1 MLIFEGNRMGDFIYQ
16 GGTALFED
24 EFKSHLS
31 SLCQLE
37 NIGVLLGAGASVGCG
52 GMTMKGVWI
61 DATTSSPNIINDLL
75 DFKLITQESIDK
87 EDVNVEQLLDQVTK
101 YLSVYR
107 NTTPLDERSDLASQ
121 PVSKL
126 QKILLCLYQSV
137 TKAALLVE
145 QEDFGNENIGSQ
157 DNFKYHRELLEKLI
171 SNRQPGQAAPMLFTT
186 NYDLSLE
193 WAAEEIG
200 IQLVNGFSGLHT
212 RTFQPQNF
220 DLSFRNINAKGE
232 ARFGHYHAYLHK
244 LHGSLSWIQEHD
256 SDIKEISSA
265 LAKSRYIDPLIKG
278 ESVYDKQFLIYPG
291 ANKYHHTIGFVYGE
305 MFRRFSEFLSKPQ
318 TAIFVN
324 GYGFGDYHINRII
337 LGALLNPSLHI
348 VIFYPE
354 LDKISTDTG
363 SLNESQKCIKKLKSL
378 SLNQIT
384 IVGGGATAY
393 FDSFVKYIPKP
404 VLFPRD
410 TSTQDLVAAIN
421 DLVQSGNQI

>member
-1 MLIFEGNRMGDFIYQ
+1 MSEFIFQ
-16 GGTALFED
+16 GSNPISEKD
-24 EFKSHLS
+24 FKSHLG

-52 GMTMKGVWI
+52 GMTMKNVWL
-61 DATTSSPNIINDLL
+61 DAITSSPNILTELL
-75 DFKLITQESIDK
+75 TFKLITQENINNQ
-87 EDVNVEQLLDQVTK
+87 DVNVEQLLDQVTQ
-101 YLSVYR
+101 YLSVYKKISPL
-107 NTTPLDERSDLASQ
+107 NTETDFESQ
-121 PVSKL
+121 PVGRL

-137 TKAALLVE
+137 TKAALLVK
-145 QEDFGNENIGSQ
+145 QEAFGDENLGSQ
-157 DNFKYHRELLEKLI
+157 EQFKSHRELLEKLI

-220 DLSFRNINAKGE
+220 DLSFRNVNAKGE

-244 LHGSLSWIQEHD
+244 LHGSLSWVQEHD
-256 SDIKEISSA
+256 SYIKEIPSA
-265 LAKSRYIDPLIKG
+265 LAKNRYIDPLLKG
-278 ESVYDKQFLIYPG
+278 EAVYDKQFLIYPG

-318 TAIFVN
+318 TAILVN

-354 LDKISTDTG
+354 LDTISTDTAN
-363 SLNESQKCIKKLKSL
+363 LNEAQKCIKKLKSL

-384 IVGGGATAY
+384 IVGGDDKAY
-393 FDSFVKYIPKP
+393 FNSFVKYIPKP

>member
-1 MLIFEGNRMGDFIYQ
+1 MSDFIYQ
-16 GGTALFED
+16 GGTAISED
-24 EFKSHLS
+24 DFKSHLG

-52 GMTMKGVWI
+52 GMTMKDVWL
-61 DATTSSPNIINDLL
+61 DAINSTPSLPSEL
-75 DFKLITQESIDK
+75 RAFNLITQENINSQ
-87 EDVNVEQLLDQVTK
+87 DVNVEQLLDQVTQ
-101 YLSVYR
+101 YLSVYKKTSPL
-107 NTTPLDERSDLASQ
+107 NTEIDLESQ
-121 PVSKL
+121 PVGRL

-137 TKAALLVE
+137 TKAALLVK
-145 QEDFGNENIGSQ
+145 QEAFGDENLGSQ
-157 DNFKYHRELLEKLI
+157 EQLKYHRELLEKLI

-220 DLSFRNINAKGE
+220 DLSFRNVNAKGE

-244 LHGSLSWIQEHD
+244 LHGSLSWIQERD
-256 SDIKEISSA
+256 SYIKEIPSA
-265 LAKSRYIDPLIKG
+265 LAKSRYIDPLLKG
-278 ESVYDKQFLIYPG
+278 EPVYDKQFLIYPG

-354 LDKISTDTG
+354 LDTITTNATN
-363 SLNESQKCIKKLKSL
+363 LNEAQKCIKKLRSL

-384 IVGGGATAY
+384 IVGGDSKAY
-393 FDSFVKYIPKP
+393 FNSFVKYIPKP
-404 VLFPRD
+404 VLFPKD
-410 TSTQDLVAAIN
+410 TSTQDLVSAIN
-421 DLVQSGNQI
+421 DLVLSGNQI

>member
-1 MLIFEGNRMGDFIYQ
+1 MSKFIFQ
-16 GGTALFED
+16 GSSPISEKD
-24 EFKSHLS
+24 FKSHLG

-37 NIGVLLGAGASVGCG
+37 NIGVLLGAGASAGCG
-52 GMTMKGVWI
+52 GMTMKGVWL
-61 DATTSSPNIINDLL
+61 DAINSTPNLPSELL
-75 DFKLITQESIDK
+75 AFKLITQENINNQ
-87 EDVNVEQLLDQVTK
+87 DVNVEQLLDQVTQ
-101 YLSVYR
+101 YLSVYKK
-107 NTTPLDERSDLASQ
+107 TSPLNNETDFESQ
-121 PVSKL
+121 PVGRL

-137 TKAALLVE
+137 TKAALLVK
-145 QEDFGNENIGSQ
+145 QEAFGDENLGSQ
-157 DNFKYHRELLEKLI
+157 EQFKSHRELLEKLI

-220 DLSFRNINAKGE
+220 DLSFRNVNAKGE

-244 LHGSLSWIQEHD
+244 LHGSLSWVQEHD
-256 SDIKEISSA
+256 SDIKEIPSA
-265 LAKSRYIDPLIKG
+265 LAKNRYIDPLLKG
-278 ESVYDKQFLIYPG
+278 EAVYDKQFLIYPG

-354 LDKISTDTG
+354 LDTISTDTAN
-363 SLNESQKCIKKLKSL
+363 LNEAQKCIKKLKSL

-384 IVGGGATAY
+384 IVGGDDKAY
-393 FDSFVKYIPKP
+393 FNSFVKYIPKP

>member
-1 MLIFEGNRMGDFIYQ
+1 MNDFIYQ
-16 GGTALFED
+16 GGTAIPED
-24 EFKSHLS
+24 DFKSHIG

-52 GMTMKGVWI
+52 GMTMKDVWLNAI
-61 DATTSSPNIINDLL
+61 DCSPSLPTELL
-75 DFKLITQESIDK
+75 AFKLITQENINNQ
-87 EDVNVEQLLDQVTK
+87 DVNVEQLLDQVTQ
-101 YLSVYR
+101 YLSVYKKTSPL
-107 NTTPLDERSDLASQ
+107 NTDTDFESQ
-121 PVSKL
+121 PVGRL
-126 QKILLCLYQSV
+126 QKILLYLYQSV
-137 TKAALLVE
+137 TKAALLVK
-145 QEDFGNENIGSQ
+145 QEAFGDENLGSQ
-157 DNFKYHRELLEKLI
+157 DKFNYHRELLEKLI

-220 DLSFRNINAKGE
+220 DLSFRNVNARGE

-244 LHGSLSWIQEHD
+244 LHGSLSWIQEHN
-256 SDIKEISSA
+256 SDIKEIPSA
-265 LAKSRYIDPLIKG
+265 LAKSRYIEPLLKG
-278 ESVYDKQFLIYPG
+278 EPVYDKQFLIYPG

-354 LDKISTDTG
+354 LDTISTNA
-363 SLNESQKCIKKLKSL
+363 SNLNEAQKCIKKLKSL

-384 IVGGGATAY
+384 IVGGNSKAY

-404 VLFPRD
+404 VLFPSD
-410 TSTQDLVAAIN
+410 TSTQQLISAIN

>member
-1 MLIFEGNRMGDFIYQ
+1 MSEFIFQ
-16 GGTALFED
+16 GSSHISEKD
-24 EFKSHLS
+24 FKSHLG

-52 GMTMKGVWI
+52 GKTMKDVWLDAI
-61 DATTSSPNIINDLL
+61 DSTPNLPSELL
-75 DFKLITQESIDK
+75 AFKLITQENINNQ
-87 EDVNVEQLLDQVTK
+87 DVNVEQLLDQVTQ
-101 YLSVYR
+101 YLSVYKKTSPL
-107 NTTPLDERSDLASQ
+107 NTETDFESQ
-121 PVSKL
+121 PVGRL

-137 TKAALLVE
+137 TKAALLVK
-145 QEDFGNENIGSQ
+145 QEAFGDENLGSQ
-157 DNFKYHRELLEKLI
+157 EQFKSHRELLEKLI

-220 DLSFRNINAKGE
+220 DLSFRNVNAKGE

-244 LHGSLSWIQEHD
+244 LHGSLSWVQEHD
-256 SDIKEISSA
+256 SYIKEIPSA
-265 LAKSRYIDPLIKG
+265 LAKNRYIDPLLKG
-278 ESVYDKQFLIYPG
+278 EAVYDKQFLIYPG

-354 LDKISTDTG
+354 LDTISTDTAN
-363 SLNESQKCIKKLKSL
+363 LNEAQKCIKKLKSL

-384 IVGGGATAY
+384 IVGGDDKAY
-393 FDSFVKYIPKP
+393 FNSFVKYIPKP

>member
-1 MLIFEGNRMGDFIYQ
+1 MCEFIYQ
-16 GGTALFED
+16 GGSVISED
-24 EFKSHLS
+24 DFKSHLG

-52 GMTMKGVWI
+52 GMTMKEVWLDSI
-61 DATTSSPNIINDLL
+61 KSTPSLVDELL
-75 DFKLITQESIDK
+75 AFKLITQEDITNQ
-87 EDVNVEQLLDQVTK
+87 DVNVEQLLDQVTQ
-101 YLSVYR
+101 YLSVYK
-107 NTTPLDERSDLASQ
+107 NTTPLNTDTDQEQQ
-121 PVSKL
+121 PINRLLKV
-126 QKILLCLYQSV
+126 LLCLYQSV
-137 TKAALLVE
+137 TKAAILVE
-145 QEDFGNENIGSQ
+145 QEAFGNENIGSEDRFQ
-157 DNFKYHRELLEKLI
+157 YHRELLEKLI

-220 DLSFRNINAKGE
+220 DLSFRNVTAKGE

-265 LAKSRYIDPLIKG
+265 LAKSRYIDPLLKG
-278 ESVYDKQFLIYPG
+278 EPVYDKQFLIYPG

-354 LDKISTDTG
+354 LDTITTNTTD
-363 SLNESQKCIKKLKSL
+363 LNEAQKCIKKLKSL

-384 IVGGGATAY
+384 IVGGDSKAY
-393 FDSFVKYIPKP
+393 FNSFVKYIPKP
-404 VLFPRD
+404 VLFPKD
-410 TSTQDLVAAIN
+410 TATQDLVSAIN
-421 DLVQSGNQI
+421 DLVLSGNQI

>member
-1 MLIFEGNRMGDFIYQ
+1 MSEFIYQ
-16 GGTALFED
+16 GATNISEND
-24 EFKSHLS
+24 FKSHLG

-52 GMTMKGVWI
+52 GMTMKDVWL
-61 DATTSSPNIINDLL
+61 DAITNSQNILTELL
-75 DFKLITQESIDK
+75 SFKLITQENITNK
-87 EDVNVEQLLDQVTK
+87 DVNVEQLLDQVTQ
-101 YLSVYR
+101 YLSVYKKMS
-107 NTTPLDERSDLASQ
+107 PLNIETDVESQ
-121 PVSKL
+121 PVGKL

-137 TKAALLVE
+137 TKAALLVK
-145 QEDFGNENIGSQ
+145 QEAFGDENLGSQ
-157 DNFKYHRELLEKLI
+157 DQFKSHRELLEKLI

-193 WAAEEIG
+193 WAAEELG

-220 DLSFRNINAKGE
+220 DLSFRNVNAKGE

-244 LHGSLSWIQEHD
+244 LHGSLSWVQEHD
-256 SDIKEISSA
+256 SYIKEIPSA
-265 LAKSRYIDPLIKG
+265 LAKNRYIDPLLKG
-278 ESVYDKQFLIYPG
+278 EAVYDKQFLIYPG

-354 LDKISTDTG
+354 LDTISTDTAN
-363 SLNESQKCIKKLKSL
+363 LNEAQKCIKKLKSL

-384 IVGGGATAY
+384 IVGGDDKAY
-393 FDSFVKYIPKP
+393 FNSFVKFIPKP

>member
-1 MLIFEGNRMGDFIYQ
+1 MNDFIYQ
-16 GGTALFED
+16 GGTAISED
-24 EFKSHLS
+24 DFKSHIG

-52 GMTMKGVWI
+52 GMTMKGVWLDAI
-61 DATTSSPNIINDLL
+61 DCSPSLPTELL
-75 DFKLITQESIDK
+75 AFKLITQENINNQ
-87 EDVNVEQLLDQVTK
+87 DVNVEQLLDQVTQ
-101 YLSVYR
+101 YLSVYKKTSPL
-107 NTTPLDERSDLASQ
+107 NTDTDFESQ
-121 PVSKL
+121 PVGRL
-126 QKILLCLYQSV
+126 QKILLYLYQSV
-137 TKAALLVE
+137 TKAALLVK
-145 QEDFGNENIGSQ
+145 QEAFGDENLGSQ
-157 DNFKYHRELLEKLI
+157 DKFNYHRELLEKLI

-220 DLSFRNINAKGE
+220 DLSFRNVNARGE

-244 LHGSLSWIQEHD
+244 LHGSLSWIQEHN
-256 SDIKEISSA
+256 SDIKEIPSA
-265 LAKSRYIDPLIKG
+265 LAKSRYIEPLLNG
-278 ESVYDKQFLIYPG
+278 EPVYDKQFLIYPG

-354 LDKISTDTG
+354 LDTISTNA
-363 SLNESQKCIKKLKSL
+363 SNLNEAQKCIKKLKSL

-384 IVGGGATAY
+384 IVGGNSKAY

-410 TSTQDLVAAIN
+410 TSTQQLISAIN

>member
-1 MLIFEGNRMGDFIYQ
+1 MSEFIYQ
-16 GGTALFED
+16 GGIAISED
-24 EFKSHLS
+24 DFQSHLG

-52 GMTMKGVWI
+52 GMTMKDIWL
-61 DATTSSPNIINDLL
+61 DAIGCEPNLPSELL
-75 DFKLITQESIDK
+75 AFKLITQENINNI
-87 EDVNVEQLLDQVTK
+87 DVNVEQLLDQVTQ
-101 YLSVYR
+101 YLSVYKKTSPS
-107 NTTPLDERSDLASQ
+107 NPDTDLKLQ
-121 PVSKL
+121 PVARL

-137 TKAALLVE
+137 TKAALLVK
-145 QEDFGNENIGSQ
+145 QESFGDEKLGSQ
-157 DNFKYHRELLEKLI
+157 DGFKYHRELLEKLI

-220 DLSFRNINAKGE
+220 DLSFRNVNAKGE
-232 ARFGHYHAYLHK
+232 ARFGHYHVYLHK
-244 LHGSLSWIQEHD
+244 LHGSLSWVQEHN
-256 SDIKEISSA
+256 SDIKEIPSA
-265 LAKSRYIDPLIKG
+265 LAKSRYIDPLLNG
-278 ESVYDKQFLIYPG
+278 EPVYDKQFLIYPG

-318 TAIFVN
+318 TAIIIN

-354 LDKISTDTG
+354 LDKISINGEDLT
-363 SLNESQKCIKKLKSL
+363 ESQKCIKKLKSL

-384 IVGGGATAY
+384 IVGGGSSAY

>member
-1 MLIFEGNRMGDFIYQ
+1 MSDFIYQ
-16 GGTALFED
+16 GGTAISED
-24 EFKSHLS
+24 DFTSHMG

-52 GMTMKGVWI
+52 GMTMKGIWL
-61 DATTSSPNIINDLL
+61 DAIGCEPSLPSELL
-75 DFKLITQESIDK
+75 AFKLITQESINNQ
-87 EDVNVEQLLDQVTK
+87 DVNVEQLLDKVTQ

-107 NTTPLDERSDLASQ
+107 NTTPLNTDTEQ
-121 PVSKL
+121 EQKPVDRL
-126 QKILLCLYQSV
+126 LKILLCLYQSV

-145 QEDFGNENIGSQ
+145 QEAFGNENIGSKDKFQ
-157 DNFKYHRELLEKLI
+157 YHRELLEKLI

-200 IQLVNGFSGLHT
+200 IQLVNGFSGFHT

-220 DLSFRNINAKGE
+220 DLSFRNVNAKGE

-244 LHGSLSWIQEHD
+244 LHGSLSWIQEHN
-256 SDIKEISSA
+256 SDIKEIPSA
-265 LAKSRYIDPLIKG
+265 LAKSRYIDPLLNG
-278 ESVYDKQFLIYPG
+278 DPVYDKQFLIYPG

-324 GYGFGDYHINRII
+324 GYGFGDYHINRIV

-354 LDKISTDTG
+354 LDTIRTDTAQ
-363 SLNESQKCIKKLKSL
+363 LNEAQKCIKKLKSM

-384 IVGGGATAY
+384 IVGGNDKAY
-393 FDSFVKYIPKP
+393 FNSFVKYMPKP

-410 TSTQDLVAAIN
+410 NSTQDLVAAIN
-421 DLVQSGNQI
+421 DLVQSRA

>member
-1 MLIFEGNRMGDFIYQ
+1 MSNFIYQ
-16 GGTALFED
+16 GGIAISED
-24 EFKSHLS
+24 DFQSHLG

-37 NIGVLLGAGASVGCG
+37 NIGVLLGAGASVECG
-52 GMTMKGVWI
+52 GMTMEGVWL
-61 DATTSSPNIINDLL
+61 DAINCSPDLL
-75 DFKLITQESIDK
+75 DELLTFNLITQENINNK
-87 EDVNVEQLLDQVTK
+87 DVNVEQLLDQVTQ
-101 YLSVYR
+101 YLSVYKK
-107 NTTPLDERSDLASQ
+107 TTPLNIETDFESQ
-121 PVSKL
+121 PVCKL

-137 TKAALLVE
+137 TKAALLVK
-145 QEDFGNENIGSQ
+145 QESFGDEKLGSQ
-157 DNFKYHRELLEKLI
+157 DKFQYHRELLEKLI

-220 DLSFRNINAKGE
+220 DLSFRNVNAKGE

-244 LHGSLSWIQEHD
+244 LHGSLSWIQEHN
-256 SDIKEISSA
+256 SDIKEVPSA
-265 LAKSRYIDPLIKG
+265 LAKSRYIDPLING
-278 ESVYDKQFLIYPG
+278 EHVYDKQFLIYPG

-318 TAIFVN
+318 TAIIIN

-354 LDKISTDTG
+354 LDKISVDAEG
-363 SLNESQKCIKKLKSL
+363 LSESQKCIKKLKSL

-384 IVGGGATAY
+384 IVGGGSSAY

>member
-1 MLIFEGNRMGDFIYQ
+1 MSEFIFQ
-16 GGTALFED
+16 GSNPISEKD
-24 EFKSHLS
+24 FKSHLG

-52 GMTMKGVWI
+52 GMTMKNVWL
-61 DATTSSPNIINDLL
+61 DAITSSPHILTELL
-75 DFKLITQESIDK
+75 TFKLITQENINNQ
-87 EDVNVEQLLDQVTK
+87 DVNVEQLLDQVTQ
-101 YLSVYR
+101 YLSVYKKISPL
-107 NTTPLDERSDLASQ
+107 NTETDFESQ
-121 PVSKL
+121 PVGRL

-137 TKAALLVE
+137 TKAALLVKQEAFGDENLGTQE
-145 QEDFGNENIGSQ
+145 Q
-157 DNFKYHRELLEKLI
+157 FKSHRELLEKLI

-220 DLSFRNINAKGE
+220 DLSFRNVNAKGE

-244 LHGSLSWIQEHD
+244 LHGSLSWVQEHD
-256 SDIKEISSA
+256 SYIKEIPSA
-265 LAKSRYIDPLIKG
+265 LAKNRYIDPLLKG
-278 ESVYDKQFLIYPG
+278 EAVYDKQFLIYPG

-318 TAIFVN
+318 TAILVN

-354 LDKISTDTG
+354 LDTISTDTAN
-363 SLNESQKCIKKLKSL
+363 LNEAQKCIKKLKSL

-384 IVGGGATAY
+384 IVGGDDKAY
-393 FDSFVKYIPKP
+393 FNSFVKYIPKP

>member
-1 MLIFEGNRMGDFIYQ
+1 MCEFIYQ
-16 GGTALFED
+16 GGSVISED
-24 EFKSHLS
+24 DFRSHLS

-37 NIGVLLGAGASVGCG
+37 NIDALLGAGASVGCG
-52 GMTMKGVWI
+52 GMTMKEVWLDSI
-61 DATTSSPNIINDLL
+61 KSTPSIVNELL
-75 DFKLITQESIDK
+75 AFKLITQENITNQ
-87 EDVNVEQLLDQVTK
+87 DVNVEQLLDQVTQ
-101 YLSVYR
+101 YLSVYKK
-107 NTTPLDERSDLASQ
+107 TTPLNNDTDQEQQ
-121 PVSKL
+121 PINRLLKV
-126 QKILLCLYQSV
+126 LLCLYQSV

-145 QEDFGNENIGSQ
+145 QEAFGNENIGSQ
-157 DNFKYHRELLEKLI
+157 DRFQYHRELLEKLI

-220 DLSFRNINAKGE
+220 DLSFRNVTAKGE

-256 SDIKEISSA
+256 SDIKEIPSA
-265 LAKSRYIDPLIKG
+265 LAKSRYIDPLLKG
-278 ESVYDKQFLIYPG
+278 EPVYDKQFLIYPG

-354 LDKISTDTG
+354 LDTITTNTMD
-363 SLNESQKCIKKLKSL
+363 LNEAQKCIKKLKSL

-384 IVGGGATAY
+384 IVGGDSKAY
-393 FDSFVKYIPKP
+393 FNSFVKYIPKP
-404 VLFPRD
+404 VLFPKD
-410 TSTQDLVAAIN
+410 TTTQDLVSAIN
-421 DLVQSGNQI
+421 DLVLSGNQI

>member
-1 MLIFEGNRMGDFIYQ
+1 MNDFIYQ
-16 GGTALFED
+16 GGTAISED
-24 EFKSHLS
+24 DFKSHIG

-52 GMTMKGVWI
+52 GMTMKDVWLDAI
-61 DATTSSPNIINDLL
+61 DCSPSLPTELL
-75 DFKLITQESIDK
+75 AFKLITQENINNQ
-87 EDVNVEQLLDQVTK
+87 DVNVEQLLDQVTQ
-101 YLSVYR
+101 YLSVYKKTSPL
-107 NTTPLDERSDLASQ
+107 NTDTDFESQ
-121 PVSKL
+121 PVGRL
-126 QKILLCLYQSV
+126 QKILLYLYQSV
-137 TKAALLVE
+137 TKAALLVK
-145 QEDFGNENIGSQ
+145 QEAFGDENLGSQ
-157 DNFKYHRELLEKLI
+157 DKFNYHRELLEKLI

-220 DLSFRNINAKGE
+220 DLSFRNVNARGE

-244 LHGSLSWIQEHD
+244 LHGSLSWIQEHN
-256 SDIKEISSA
+256 SDIKEIPSA
-265 LAKSRYIDPLIKG
+265 LAKSRYIEPLLNG
-278 ESVYDKQFLIYPG
+278 EPVYDKQFLIYPG

-354 LDKISTDTG
+354 LDTISTNA
-363 SLNESQKCIKKLKSL
+363 SNLNEAQKCIKKLKSL

-384 IVGGGATAY
+384 IVGGNSKAY

-410 TSTQDLVAAIN
+410 TSTQQLISAIN